1 MSKAIFLTAE
11 EADKVRGFSP
21 FKEGHALIP
30 VETGDGRFM
39 LGTGVLDEPAFAY
52 ARDFLASLP
61 QGDPVAVKDMTEAEI
76 AAVEPSRLTVWSED
90 RPQEQ
95 TKLLEAAVVMLADK
109 GATLDGL
116 KSRK

>member
-21 FKEGHALIP
+21 LKEGHALIP
-30 VETGDGRFM
+30 VATWDGRFM
-39 LGTGVLDEPAFAY
+39 LGAGVLDDPAFAY
-52 ARDFLASLP
+52 ARDFLARLP
-61 QGDPVAVKDMTEAEI
+61 QGDPVPVKEATEAEI
-76 AAVEPSRLTVWSED
+76 AADEPARLAVWDEKE
-90 RPQEQ
+90 PQER

-116 KSRK
+116 KSR